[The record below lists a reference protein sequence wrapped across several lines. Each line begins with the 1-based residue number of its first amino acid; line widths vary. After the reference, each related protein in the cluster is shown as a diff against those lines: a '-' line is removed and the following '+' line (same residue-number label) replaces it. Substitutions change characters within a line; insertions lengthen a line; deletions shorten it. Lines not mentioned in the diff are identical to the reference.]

1 MFSERIKK
9 IRKDLSLSQEEF
21 SDKIGIS
28 IDTIQKWEK
37 GTSTPRISVAEK
49 IANILETSLGYL
61 IGTTDSSNEKHTSNE
76 NMFFFKSG
84 GQEVKIPNTEEN
96 KELFLA
102 IVEKM
107 VNSCKEPSQ
116 AKINMQDNINSD
128 NNVKMWEVKNEQ
140 AVN

>member
-9 IRKDLSLSQEEF
+9 IRKDLSLTQEEF

-49 IANILETSLGYL
+49 VASALEVSLGYL
-61 IGTTDSSNEKHTSNE
+61 LGINDKLSEKQTSSE

-84 GQEVKIPNTEEN
+84 DQEVKIPNTEEN
-96 KELFLA
+96 RQLFLT
-102 IVEKM
+102 IIEKM
-107 VNSCKEPSQ
+107 VASCNSSSQ
-116 AKINMQDNINSD
+116 TKINMQDNINGN
-128 NNVKMWEVKNEQ
+128 NNVKM
-140 AVN
+140 

>member
-37 GTSTPRISVAEK
+37 GTLTPRISVAEK
-49 IANILETSLGYL
+49 IANILEISLGYL
-61 IGTTDSSNEKHTSNE
+61 IGTTDSSNEKHASSE

-116 AKINMQDNINSD
+116 AKINMQDNINGD
-128 NNVKMWEVKNEQ
+128 NNIKM
-140 AVN
+140 

>member
-9 IRKDLSLSQEEF
+9 IRKDMSLSQEEF

-37 GTSTPRISVAEK
+37 GTSTPRISVAENVAHALK
-49 IANILETSLGYL
+49 VSLAYL
-61 IGTTDSSNEKHTSNE
+61 LGINDDTKEKHTSSE
-76 NMFFFKSG
+76 NMFFFKNG

-96 KELFLA
+96 RQLFLT

-107 VNSCKEPSQ
+107 VSSCNSSSQ
-116 AKINMQDNINSD
+116 INMQDNINGD
-128 NNVKMWEVKNEQ
+128 NNIKI
-140 AVN
+140 

>member
-28 IDTIQKWEK
+28 TDVIQKWEK
-37 GTSTPRISVAEK
+37 GTSTPRISVAK
-49 IANILETSLGYL
+49 SVAQTLNVPLGYL
-61 IGTTDSSNEKHTSNE
+61 IGTTENKNEFHTFND
-76 NMFFFKSG
+76 NMFFFRYE

-102 IVEKM
+102 IVEKI
-107 VNSCKEPSQ
+107 VNSRTES
-116 AKINMQDNINSD
+116 I
-128 NNVKMWEVKNEQ
+128 
-140 AVN
+140 

>member
-37 GTSTPRISVAEK
+37 GTSTPRISVAENV
-49 IANILETSLGYL
+49 AHALEVSLAYL
-61 IGTTDSSNEKHTSNE
+61 LGINDNTKENHTSSE
-76 NMFFFKSG
+76 NVFFFKNG

-96 KELFLA
+96 RQLFLT

-107 VNSCKEPSQ
+107 VSSCNSSSQ
-116 AKINMQDNINSD
+116 INMQDHINGD
-128 NNVKMWEVKNEQ
+128 NNIKI
-140 AVN
+140 

>member
-9 IRKDLSLSQEEF
+9 IRKDMSLSQEEF

-37 GTSTPRISVAEK
+37 GTSTPRISVAENVAHALK
-49 IANILETSLGYL
+49 VSLAYLLGINDDTKEKYTS
-61 IGTTDSSNEKHTSNE
+61 SE
-76 NMFFFKSG
+76 NMFFFKNG

-96 KELFLA
+96 RQLFLT

-107 VNSCKEPSQ
+107 VSSCNSSSQ
-116 AKINMQDNINSD
+116 IKMQDNINGD
-128 NNVKMWEVKNEQ
+128 NNIKI
-140 AVN
+140 